1 MQELSPIESMRTP
14 MRLAM
19 KKPLHST
26 TTGFLCLILMVSVA
40 QAADWPTTSPDKKS
54 GEVYKN
60 LKVLNDT
67 PSDLLLPSMQFITS
81 SLGVH
86 CDYCHV
92 ENAFEKDD
100 KPQKQTARRMM
111 RMMQEIN
118 STQFKGQQRV
128 TCYSCHRGSP
138 KPLTVPAVPLAP
150 SPLLDKPVPD
160 PASTAPNQPSPA
172 DVIAKYVAALGGAE
186 AMARLN
192 TLEEV
197 GIFHSDARE
206 FPIEIYQS
214 KPGRSS
220 VRIHF
225 PGADRISVFDGAA
238 GSITLPGRPARAM
251 SSVEADAARMDA
263 DLQFALSLNTIFPEI
278 KFRGLS
284 KLGAE
289 EAVLLSGERP
299 GLPAVEMYFSS
310 TNGLLLRVVHYLPS
324 ALGLN
329 PVQTDYSDYRKIAA
343 AGVKVPFKWTSATP
357 TGRFTVQI
365 RTART
370 NVPVPDKVFSVSA
383 EP

>member
-14 MRLAM
+14 KRLAM
-19 KKPLHST
+19 KKLLPSSPTRFLCAILLVST
-26 TTGFLCLILMVSVA
+26 TR
-40 QAADWPTTSPDKKS
+40 AADWPATSPDKKS

-92 ENAFEKDD
+92 ENAFEQDD

-118 STQFKGQQRV
+118 TTQFKGQQRV

-138 KPLTVPAVPLAP
+138 KPLTVPAVPAAP
-150 SPLLDKPVPD
+150 APLLDKPVPD
-160 PASTAPNQPSPA
+160 SASAAPNQPHPA

-186 AMARLN
+186 AIARLN
-192 TLEEV
+192 TL
-197 GIFHSDARE
+197 A
-206 FPIEIYQS
+206 
-214 KPGRSS
+214 
-220 VRIHF
+220 RIHF
-225 PGADRISVFDGAA
+225 PGADRLTIFDGTS
-238 GSITLPGRPARAM
+238 GSITSLGRPSRPM
-251 SSVEADAARMDA
+251 NSSEADAARMDG
-263 DLQFALSLNTIFPEI
+263 DLQFALNLNTLFPEI

-310 TNGLLLRVVHYLPS
+310 TNGLLLRIVHYLPS

-329 PVQTDYSDYRKIAA
+329 PVQIDYSDYRKIVA

-365 RTART
+365 RTVRT

-383 EP
+383 QP

>member
-1 MQELSPIESMRTP
+1 MQELSPIESMRAP
-14 MRLAM
+14 KLLAM
-19 KKPLHST
+19 KKALHSS
-26 TTGFLCLILMVSVA
+26 TTGYLCLIFLVSIA
-40 QAADWPTTSPDKKS
+40 RAADWPTTSPDKKS
-54 GEVYKN
+54 GEVFKN

-118 STQFKGQQRV
+118 TTQFKGQQRV

-160 PASTAPNQPSPA
+160 SAPVAPNQPHAA
-172 DVIAKYVAALGGAE
+172 DVIARYVAALGGSDAI
-186 AMARLN
+186 ARLN
-192 TLEEV
+192 TLQEV
-197 GIFHSDARE
+197 GTFHSDTRE
-206 FPIEIYQS
+206 FPIELYLS

-220 VRIHF
+220 ARIHF
-225 PGADRISVFDGAA
+225 PGADRLTVFDGTS
-238 GSITLPGRPARAM
+238 GSITLPGRSARAM
-251 SSVEADAARMDA
+251 SSAEADAARMDA
-263 DLQFALSLNTIFPEI
+263 DLQFALNLNTIFPEI

-284 KLGAE
+284 KVGTE
-289 EAVLLSGERP
+289 EAALLSGERP

-310 TNGLLLRVVHYLPS
+310 NSGLLLRIVHYLPS

-329 PVQTDYSDYRKIAA
+329 PVQTDYSDYRRIA
-343 AGVKVPFKWTSATP
+343 AGVKIPFRWTTATP

-365 RTART
+365 RTARPNIT
-370 NVPVPDKVFSVSA
+370 VPDKMFSASA
-383 EP
+383 GS

>member
-1 MQELSPIESMRTP
+1 MQELSPIERFRAP
-14 MRLAM
+14 KRQAM
-19 KKPLHST
+19 KRALPSYT
-26 TTGFLCLILMVSVA
+26 AGYLCLIVLVSIA

-54 GEVYKN
+54 GDVFKN
-60 LKVLNDT
+60 LKILNDT

-138 KPLTVPAVPLAP
+138 KPLAVPTVPLAP
-150 SPLLDKPVPD
+150 SPLLDKPLQDSADV
-160 PASTAPNQPSPA
+160 TANQPHPP
-172 DVIAKYVAALGGAE
+172 DVIAKYVAALGGTDAIQ
-186 AMARLN
+186 RLN

-197 GIFHSDARE
+197 GTFRSDAHE
-206 FPIEIYQS
+206 FPIEVYQS

-220 VRIHF
+220 ERIHF
-225 PGADRISVFDGAA
+225 PGADRITVFDGTS
-238 GSITLPGRPARAM
+238 GSITSPGRPARAM
-251 SSVEADAARMDA
+251 SSAEVDAARLEA
-263 DLQFALSLNTIFPEI
+263 DLQFALNLTTTFPEI

-284 KLGAE
+284 KIGTE
-289 EAVLLSGERP
+289 EAVLLSGERA

-310 TNGLLLRVVHYLPS
+310 TNGLLLRMVHYLPS

-329 PVQTDYSDYRKIAA
+329 PVQTDFSDYRKIAA

-370 NVPVPDKVFSVSA
+370 NVPVSDKVFSLST

>member
-1 MQELSPIESMRTP
+1 MQELSPIESMRAP
-14 MRLAM
+14 KHQAM
-19 KKPLHST
+19 KKAFYSY
-26 TTGFLCLILMVSVA
+26 TTGFLCLILLVSIA
-40 QAADWPTTSPDKKS
+40 QAADWPTTSADKKS

-118 STQFKGQQRV
+118 TTQFKGQQRV

-138 KPLTVPAVPLAP
+138 KPLTVPTIPLAP

-160 PASTAPNQPSPA
+160 SASATPNQPHPA
-172 DVIAKYVAALGGAE
+172 DVIAKYVAALGGTDAI
-186 AMARLN
+186 ARLN

-197 GIFHSDARE
+197 GAFHSDARE
-206 FPIEIYQS
+206 FPIELYQS

-220 VRIHF
+220 ARIHF
-225 PGADRISVFDGAA
+225 SGADRLTVFDGTS

-251 SSVEADAARMDA
+251 NSAEADAARMEA
-263 DLQFALSLNTIFPEI
+263 DLQFALNLTTTFPAI
-278 KFRGLS
+278 KFGGIS
-284 KLGAE
+284 KIGTE

-310 TNGLLLRVVHYLPS
+310 TNGLLLRIVHYLPS

-343 AGVKVPFKWTSATP
+343 AGVKFPYKWTSATP

-370 NVPVPDKVFSVSA
+370 NVPIPDKVFSLST